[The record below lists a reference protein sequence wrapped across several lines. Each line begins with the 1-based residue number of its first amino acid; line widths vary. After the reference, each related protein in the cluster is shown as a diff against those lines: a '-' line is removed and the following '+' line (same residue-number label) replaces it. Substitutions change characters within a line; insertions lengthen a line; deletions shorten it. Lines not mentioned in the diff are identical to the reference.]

1 MRGVCIH
8 AGLGE
13 GTICAC
19 GPALAAVTAGTSR
32 ARRQVDLG
40 ICEDREQARRGRGA
54 ELHAGPSS
62 QEASK
67 INRKNLKS
75 PIKHRVSPRG
85 CNEGTLSRQ
94 GALTEVAGSAFQHRN
109 LKGEEET
116 KKKNPIHKG
125 SGVPAAG
132 GGRRGRS
139 GIRGGGSRGRPA
151 RPGKARGPA
160 REEAGAAAPRPAPR
174 AQAPPAAQDPREAG
188 PARRRR
194 RQLQVLSR
202 QRAAPFRGDGHRG
215 PAREGASRSLQRE
228 MGRAERRSRR
238 KKRKKQA
245 QDVSLG
251 GYPVASWPLCARPA
265 RMGAADPGRRPRHL
279 ARPRQSPP

>member
-1 MRGVCIH
+1 M
-8 AGLGE
+8 
-13 GTICAC
+13 
-19 GPALAAVTAGTSR
+19 
-32 ARRQVDLG
+32 
-40 ICEDREQARRGRGA
+40 
-54 ELHAGPSS
+54 
-62 QEASK
+62 
-67 INRKNLKS
+67 
-75 PIKHRVSPRG
+75 SPRG
-85 CNEGTLSRQ
+85 RNEGTLPRQ

-109 LKGEEET
+109 LKGEGET
-116 KKKNPIHKG
+116 KKKIIPIHTG
-125 SGVPAAG
+125 SGVRAAG

-139 GIRGGGSRGRPA
+139 GIRGGGSRGRHA

-238 KKRKKQA
+238 KKRKK
-245 QDVSLG
+245 
-251 GYPVASWPLCARPA
+251 
-265 RMGAADPGRRPRHL
+265 
-279 ARPRQSPP
+279 